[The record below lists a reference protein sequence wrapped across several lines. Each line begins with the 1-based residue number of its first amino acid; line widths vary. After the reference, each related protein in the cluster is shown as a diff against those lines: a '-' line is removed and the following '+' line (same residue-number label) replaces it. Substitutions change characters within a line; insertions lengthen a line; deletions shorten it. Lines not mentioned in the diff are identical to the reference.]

1 MADDE
6 PEELVFDASVK
17 KKKKKKKKEPVGEE
31 AEPAAEDGADAEAD
45 DFGAKK
51 KKKKKKKVPALEED
65 GDGAATTDK
74 MGNTI
79 GAADDGSA
87 SAAGMFDKKKKK
99 KKKAREE
106 VDPEDD
112 DGADADSAS
121 ASAGDSSA
129 SVQASNS
136 GASSEGP
143 AKSDAPAW
151 ADSDRDYT
159 YEEML
164 VRVYQHLGK
173 TRQPTGSFRM
183 KPPSVHREGSKKVVL
198 INFPDI
204 CNCMNRPAD
213 HVLSFMLAELGTS
226 GSLDA
231 AQRVTFKGIFKQQ
244 HIEVIV
250 RKYLKEYVLC
260 KLCKSP
266 ETTLVKDSNTRLY
279 FMTCNVCSA
288 SRSVAPIKSGY
299 QAQIGRR
306 KRK

>member
-1 MADDE
+1 MGLRTLKMADDE
-6 PEELVFDASVK
+6 PEELVFDAS
-17 KKKKKKKKEPVGEE
+17 
-31 AEPAAEDGADAEAD
+31 
-45 DFGAKK
+45 AKK
-51 KKKKKKKVPALEED
+51 KKKKKRKVPALEED

-79 GAADDGSA
+79 GAD
-87 SAAGMFDKKKKK
+87 
-99 KKKAREE
+99 
-106 VDPEDD
+106 DD

>member
-1 MADDE
+1 
-6 PEELVFDASVK
+6 VFDASVK
-17 KKKKKKKKEPVGEE
+17 KKKKKKKKEPVAED

-51 KKKKKKKVPALEED
+51 KKKKKKKVPTLEED
-65 GDGAATTDK
+65 GDGATTDK

-79 GAADDGSA
+79 GATDEGSS

-99 KKKAREE
+99 KKKARAE
-106 VDPEDD
+106 VDPEED
-112 DGADADSAS
+112 DGADADSGSAS

-129 SVQASNS
+129 SVLASNS
-136 GASSEGP
+136 GASAEGP
-143 AKSDAPAW
+143 SKSDAPAW
-151 ADSDRDYT
+151 ANSDRDYT

>member
-1 MADDE
+1 MGLRTLKMADDE

-51 KKKKKKKVPALEED
+51 KKKKKKKVPALEE
-65 GDGAATTDK
+65 
-74 MGNTI
+74 
-79 GAADDGSA
+79 ADDGSA

>member
-1 MADDE
+1 MGLKMADDE

-17 KKKKKKKKEPVGEE
+17 KKKKKKPGGEE

-87 SAAGMFDKKKKK
+87 SAAGMFDKKKK
-99 KKKAREE
+99 AREE

-136 GASSEGP
+136 G
-143 AKSDAPAW
+143 APAW

-213 HVLSFMLAELGTS
+213 HVLSFMLAELATS